1 MEKTKTVAVGDGGTT
16 IEVRASERG
25 RCMATFVHGRDKK
38 LFGERESTDT
48 DGARDADGE
57 TGDE

>member
-1 MEKTKTVAVGDGGTT
+1 VHGD
-16 IEVRASERG
+16 IY
-25 RCMATFVHGRDKK
+25 GRDKK
-38 LFGERESTDT
+38 LEARESTDT